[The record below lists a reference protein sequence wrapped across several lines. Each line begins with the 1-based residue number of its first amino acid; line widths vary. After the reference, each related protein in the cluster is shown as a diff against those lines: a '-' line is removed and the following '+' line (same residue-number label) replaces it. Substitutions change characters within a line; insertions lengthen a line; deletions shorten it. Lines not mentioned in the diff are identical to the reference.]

1 MCGTSLVVSAVIGK
15 ASARRRMSRTLPGY
29 LAAWRGG
36 IRGKERAAVRQTK
49 FTCAGRRRI
58 SALAI
63 EVAVATL
70 AAAGCSAAVATS
82 APAPTLTITPA
93 DGSHG
98 VQPGAPITVA
108 ARHGKLRDVVVTTAA
123 GPVLGYLAANG
134 IWRSTQ
140 PLATGTNYTV
150 TATAIGLSHKKVT
163 VSNTFETLTPRQTFS
178 AAITARG
185 TDQAVSSEVL
195 GQQYGVGIP
204 ITIMF
209 SRPISDRAAVER
221 AIELRTSNPVVG
233 AWYWQDDKTVIF
245 RPRQYWPQ
253 YTTVTVDGNFDGVQA
268 APGVYGNRD
277 VKLTLSIGPSLIVVA
292 STRTHY
298 MKVYYKDRL
307 FGRWPISTG
316 RPGDDTPDGT
326 YLTTFKNNP
335 QLMVGPGYH
344 LEVPWSVDFTYS
356 GDFIHDAYWSVGEQG
371 FVNVSHGCVNT
382 SPAHAEIYYKMEEP
396 GDPVTVTGS
405 PAAGTPGNGWTEWFL
420 SWPQWLK
427 GSATGDVVVAG
438 PTGSSLVSPASVPA
452 TTDAAP
458 LSQPSSGNPRRDT

>member
-1 MCGTSLVVSAVIGK
+1 VRQRESRSA
-15 ASARRRMSRTLPGY
+15 ARRRLFALAMEVS
-29 LAAWRGG
+29 LAA
-36 IRGKERAAVRQTK
+36 
-49 FTCAGRRRI
+49 
-58 SALAI
+58 
-63 EVAVATL
+63 L
-70 AAAGCSAAVATS
+70 AAMGCTAAVAKST
-82 APAPTLTITPA
+82 PAPTLTITPA
-93 DGSHG
+93 DGSRG
-98 VQPGAPITVA
+98 ILPGAAIIVA
-108 ARHGKLRDVVVTTAA
+108 AKHGKLRDVTVTTAA
-123 GPVLGYLAANG
+123 GPVRGYLAANG
-134 IWRSTQ
+134 IWHNAE

-150 TATAIGLSHKKVT
+150 TATAIGMNHKKAT
-163 VSNTFETLTPRQTFS
+163 ISNTFQTFTPHQTFR
-178 AAITARG
+178 ATITALG

-195 GQQYGVGIP
+195 GRQYGVGIP

-209 SRPISDRAAVER
+209 SRPISNRAAVER
-221 AIELRTSNPVVG
+221 AIELRTSKPVVG

-253 YTTVTVDGNFDGVQA
+253 YTTVTVDANFDGVQA

-277 VKLTLSIGPSLIVVA
+277 VNLTFSIGPSLIVVA

-298 MKVYYKDRL
+298 MNVYYKDRL

-335 QLMVGPGYH
+335 QRMVGPGYD

-371 FVNVSHGCVNT
+371 SVNVSHGCINT
-382 SPAHAEIYYKMEEP
+382 SPAHAETYYNMEEP

-420 SWPQWLK
+420 SWSRWLR
-427 GSATGDVVVAG
+427 GSATGDAVVAG
-438 PTGSSLVSPASVPA
+438 PTGSSLVSPASLPA
-452 TTDAAP
+452 TTGGAP
-458 LSQPSSGNPRRDT
+458 LYQPSSGNANPTT